1 VTSIR
6 SRLLASTV
14 FVALALGLVP
24 AGSRNGGLVG
34 VPAATAQNLGQR
46 IVEGKV
52 VDSSSATVSGATIFL
67 QNLKSKSIRSY
78 TSENDGK
85 FRFTQVNMADDY
97 DLWAEKG
104 SRKSAAKSISSW
116 DSRTDIL
123 CELRLK

>member
-1 VTSIR
+1 MTFGR
-6 SRLLASTV
+6 ARLLAGTV
-14 FVALALGLVP
+14 FVALAAGLVP

-34 VPAATAQNLGQR
+34 APAAMAQNLGQR
-46 IVEGKV
+46 IVEGRV
-52 VDSSSATVSGATIFL
+52 IDANSPAVSGATVFL

-78 TSENDGK
+78 TSESDGK

-104 SRKSAAKSISSW
+104 SRKSATKSISSW
-116 DSRTDIL
+116 DSRIDIQ

>member
-6 SRLLASTV
+6 SRLLAGTV